1 MTRIARELKEEGKD
15 VISLSIGEPDFNTP
29 EPIKAAAKL
38 AMDNNITK
46 YPPVNGFPALRK
58 AVANKLLKENGAEY
72 HPDQIVVSTGAKQS
86 LINIVLSI
94 VNPGDEVILPTPYWV
109 SYPEM
114 VHVADGKVVEI
125 PTDIHSGFK
134 VSAEQLQLAITPKTK
149 LIIISSPSNPT
160 GAMYTPEE
168 MASIAAVVAQHPHV
182 CLVSDEIYEYITYGK
197 PFVSFGTFPA
207 IKDQLVIVNGV
218 SKGFAMTGW
227 RLGFCAAPMALAK
240 AMTKIQGQF
249 TSGASSISQMA
260 AQKAFEMGKEEVRFM
275 VDKFQERRDFLVA
288 ALNEIPGMKCLVPDG
303 AFYVYPNVEDLLG
316 KTYTGDVVNT
326 DEELCMYLLKV
337 ALVALVPGSAFGTP
351 GYLRLSYATDLDTL
365 KIAIQNIKSAL
376 A

>member
-1 MTRIARELKEEGKD
+1 
-15 VISLSIGEPDFNTP
+15 
-29 EPIKAAAKL
+29 
-38 AMDNNITK
+38 
-46 YPPVNGFPALRK
+46 
-58 AVANKLLKENGAEY
+58 
-72 HPDQIVVSTGAKQS
+72 
-86 LINIVLSI
+86 
-94 VNPGDEVILPTPYWV
+94 
-109 SYPEM
+109 
-114 VHVADGKVVEI
+114 
-125 PTDIHSGFK
+125 
-134 VSAEQLQLAITPKTK
+134 
-149 LIIISSPSNPT
+149 
-160 GAMYTPEE
+160 
-168 MASIAAVVAQHPHV
+168 
-182 CLVSDEIYEYITYGK
+182 
-197 PFVSFGTFPA
+197 A